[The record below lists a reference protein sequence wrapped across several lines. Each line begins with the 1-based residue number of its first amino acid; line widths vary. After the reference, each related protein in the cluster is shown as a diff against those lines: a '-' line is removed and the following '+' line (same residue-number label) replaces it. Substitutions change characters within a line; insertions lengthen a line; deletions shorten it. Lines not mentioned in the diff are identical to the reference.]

1 MTNLNGWDSV
11 GVEETNGNGGGT
23 TRKEREI
30 DFLALPE
37 GDTVI
42 RILDAVP
49 YKYNE
54 WWAVNGDGGG
64 KNGKGCR
71 IPYHGAGKDLL
82 EKANQEFMNKKFA
95 EADAK
100 GLKDKARKD
109 FLRDQGYKKQ
119 PFGKLKT
126 KYIIHVLD
134 RATGE
139 VKLLD
144 STSSI
149 FEGIK
154 KIAGRKGDPREY
166 DLVINREGLG
176 FQDTEYTVIYDEKS
190 PLTEAELKLYEKMK
204 VDLEELKGAGFCT
217 PEQALQVAKGAK
229 WDNIL
234 NNAPETAPEASQ
246 STPESHTEVSPQE
259 APQRQ
264 DEPVEV
270 SNDEELTAEELE
282 DISFE

>member
-54 WWAVNGDGGG
+54 WWAVKGDGGG

-109 FLRDQGYKKQ
+109 FLRDNGYAKT

-134 RATGE
+134 RTTGE

-144 STSSI
+144 GTSGI
-149 FEGIK
+149 FEDIK
-154 KIAGRKGDPREY
+154 KVAGRKGDPREY
-166 DLVINREGLG
+166 DLVINRTGLG
-176 FQDTEYTVIYDEKS
+176 FQDTKYTVMFDEKFE
-190 PLTEAELKLYEKMK
+190 LTADELKLYNEKK
-204 VDLEELKGAGFCT
+204 IDLAELKGVGSLT
-217 PEQALQVAKGAK
+217 PEQWYEVAKGAK
-229 WDNIL
+229 YD
-234 NNAPETAPEASQ
+234 AVKGGSPEPQEES
-246 STPESHTEVSPQE
+246 SRVLESHTEVAPQE